1 MLVPRFAAAAALA
14 GIALGLAGRPAPAV
28 AGAAPAPPTP
38 TAPTEERIAQL
49 EARVA
54 ELEAFL
60 AAALGFGAEP
70 AGGPVASGPLV
81 LPVVVTRKH
90 FQGKDPAHGRWEDW
104 LDFDVEY
111 ETALLEKPATAIRGT
126 LVFSDSFGKERFEMP
141 TEITDAIEPGRKVRQ
156 KGLRFKYNQFRDEHQ
171 WMNSTD
177 TAKMQVALRISTVM
191 FRDGSTAAYR

>member
-14 GIALGLAGRPAPAV
+14 AIALGLGGRPAPAV
-28 AGAAPAPPTP
+28 AGPAPAPPT
-38 TAPTEERIAQL
+38 PTEERIAQL

-60 AAALGFGAEP
+60 AAALGYGSEP
-70 AGGPVASGPLV
+70 AEEPVAAGSLV
-81 LPVVVTRKH
+81 LPVAVTRKH

-126 LVFSDSFGKERFEMP
+126 LVFSDSFGRERFEMP
-141 TEITDAIEPGRKVRQ
+141 TEITDAIEPGRKTRQ

-177 TAKMQVALRISTVM
+177 PAKMQVALRISTVL
-191 FRDGSTAAYR
+191 FRDGSTATYR